1 MAWRGLNSLPGVK
14 YFTPLRVLHGIMY
27 ALRLD
32 RMSRQGDHVA
42 VHCSQVLFGGN
53 VMDQVSSEYSQNQ
66 DAVARSATF
75 EETYP
80 RYEFAEM
87 VRIGLVLAE
96 WLAAGAGRLARLRRR
111 AQEARFGMPDRRSAG
126 EMPPA
131 E

>member
-1 MAWRGLNSLPGVK
+1 MNR
-14 YFTPLRVLHGIMY
+14 
-27 ALRLD
+27 
-32 RMSRQGDHVA
+32 
-42 VHCSQVLFGGN
+42 
-53 VMDQVSSEYSQNQ
+53 VSSEYSQNENE
-66 DAVARSATF
+66 VARRASF

-96 WLAAGAGRLARLRRR
+96 WLAAGAAWLAKMSRRS
-111 AQEARFGMPDRRSAG
+111 QEAQLGMPGRPSAG